1 MKHLI
6 RCTLIASGV
15 VASAATLSVVATPG
29 MSDYERWRATTQQ
42 EFQSYLDDND
52 KAFIGF
58 LKQRWEPVDTE
69 SGEEEDQAPKPTNIP
84 KAPPVNTPVNTP
96 EEKPKDITT
105 EPTPVVSVP
114 VPTPTREPDN
124 TTPEQTPV
132 KVAPQPQIKGPAA
145 SINFYGH
152 ALRLPYNKT
161 MPRAFSSRPSSDAIA
176 SAWEALA
183 RSDFK
188 PALEQLSATK
198 TSLSLSDWATARL
211 VSDYSEAVAGNA
223 DSRIMLSWFML
234 VKLGY
239 DARLAYNDRLYLLMP
254 ADDDVY
260 GVTYFTLSGERYYA
274 LPLNGDVRI
283 AGKVYTYGKQHETA
297 SRAVAFKMPERF
309 NGTGDIRKR
318 TLSYQEGEET
328 VNVVVSYPAEQ
339 IRYLDSMPQLNLPR
353 YPILDLPAATRAE
366 LTKQLKPLLQ
376 GHSEEVAVNRLLNF
390 VQNAFEYQT
399 DEQQFNTENYLFPL
413 ETLHYAA
420 SDCEDRAA
428 LFSLLVH
435 HLLGLPV
442 VLLDYPGHVA
452 AAVEFTGQ
460 VKGDAV
466 VYNGRQY
473 TVTDPTYIN
482 ARAGMT
488 MPQFAGQSPD
498 VVEVF

>member
-1 MKHLI
+1 MKHIFRL
-6 RCTLIASGV
+6 TLITTGL
-15 VASAATLSVVATPG
+15 AACTAALSVIANPG
-29 MSDYERWRATTQQ
+29 MSDYERWRAATQQ
-42 EFQSYLDDND
+42 EFQSYLDEND

-69 SGEEEDQAPKPTNIP
+69 SGEEEDKAPKPTEIP
-84 KAPPVNTPVNTP
+84 EAPPADTPTDAP
-96 EEKPKDITT
+96 DTT
-105 EPTPVVSVP
+105 AKEPTPVVTVP
-114 VPTPTREPDN
+114 VSTPTPTPTRLPEN
-124 TTPEQTPV
+124 TTPETAPR
-132 KVAPQPQIKGPAA
+132 KVRPAPQITGPAA
-145 SINFYGH
+145 NLDFYGH
-152 ALRLPYNKT
+152 ALRLPYNQA
-161 MPRAFSSRPSSDAIA
+161 MPRAFSSKPSSDAIA
-176 SAWEALA
+176 TAWEALA

-188 PALEQLSATK
+188 PALEQLKATK
-198 TSLSLSDWATARL
+198 TSLSFSDWATARL
-211 VSDYSEAVAGNA
+211 VSDYAQAVTRNA

-260 GVTYFTLSGERYYA
+260 GVTYFTLGGERYYA

-297 SRAVAFKMPERF
+297 SRPVAFKMPERF
-309 NGTGDIRKR
+309 NGEGAIRKR
-318 TLSYQEGEET
+318 TLSYQEGDK
-328 VNVVVSYPAEQ
+328 VVDIVVTYPVEQ
-339 IRYLDSMPQLNLPR
+339 INYLNSMPQLNLPR

-366 LTKQLKPLLQ
+366 LTKQLQPLLQ

-399 DEQQFNTENYLFPL
+399 DEQQFNAENYLFPL
-413 ETLHYAA
+413 ETLHYSA

-435 HLLGLPV
+435 DLLRLPV

-452 AAVEFTGQ
+452 AAVEFTGR
-460 VKGDAV
+460 VNGDSI